1 MLWSSRA
8 RKNTAMRG
16 VHSISIIGAAV
27 PKSRA
32 YFLGSL
38 PSPPMRALICALLL
52 GSRRTEA
59 GDNLTP
65 ICELGG
71 EVVPCWY
78 WEQVKNTAPIEG
90 DFLPPPPPGTSDCK
104 FFGDVVLI
112 LDKSGSTQDVEVQ
125 SSLRSASS
133 DG

>member
-1 MLWSSRA
+1 MQ
-8 RKNTAMRG
+8 G
-16 VHSISIIGAAV
+16 VHWISIIGAAV

-59 GDNLTP
+59 EDNLTP

-125 SSLRSASS
+125 SSLRSASQTAS
-133 DG
+133 AHAAAN